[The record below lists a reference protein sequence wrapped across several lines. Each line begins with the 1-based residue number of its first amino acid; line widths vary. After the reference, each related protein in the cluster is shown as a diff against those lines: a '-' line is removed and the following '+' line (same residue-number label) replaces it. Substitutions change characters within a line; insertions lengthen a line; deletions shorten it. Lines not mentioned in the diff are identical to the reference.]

1 MLSNAQQLINLA
13 LYGSSSPDLPQLSSK
28 TQHRFD
34 NSIRKQDTLN
44 LLFKSEPGFS
54 KLQVRYRHRLK
65 TSKAVKIIQNSL
77 RRSFARRRL
86 TTALADIFKKKRFQ
100 VQFQQH
106 MIEGIRSMKDH
117 GMSCKD
123 IKDKWGFHPKWLKKA
138 GFSSKQLKEDCDISL
153 AELIEAGFSCKQL
166 KDECGFSLAQL
177 KRHWNLEDLKTCF
190 TCREIVESG
199 FSPVQLKRGG
209 YGCED
214 LKMAGVTVKQLLEA
228 ERSFSDTEIIA
239 AFNLQRTERD
249 YRHRQVHPRNGSESN
264 QIVSYGGKLAMVS
277 TSSIEVNGHQLRS
290 GYGHLGYDNVKPSN
304 PCSAKIFKLQ
314 SSNPESPWSVQLV
327 RATDNTH
334 GAEIQVRDEC
344 EVVPWNENGRPV
356 KISNGCGRPLYP
368 GDKVEVVSYDRCG
381 GLPICH
387 PFRFAAATCEVRRVM
402 DNRASSSGTT
412 YTVPLCYLR
421 KMEPLVPMW
430 EMEEMEYANEEDEIE
445 AEGEEEGVEAEE
457 STLAD
462 GTTVYYVEDTG
473 LCYSTDG
480 EMEELGSYNSD
491 TNSLEELNLTP

>member
-1 MLSNAQQLINLA
+1 
-13 LYGSSSPDLPQLSSK
+13 
-28 TQHRFD
+28 
-34 NSIRKQDTLN
+34 
-44 LLFKSEPGFS
+44 
-54 KLQVRYRHRLK
+54 
-65 TSKAVKIIQNSL
+65 
-77 RRSFARRRL
+77 
-86 TTALADIFKKKRFQ
+86 
-100 VQFQQH
+100 

-166 KDECGFSLAQL
+166 KDECGFSLAHL

-277 TSSIEVNGHQLRS
+277 TSSIEVTR
-290 GYGHLGYDNVKPSN
+290 GHLKGYSAGYRSAVKPSN

-314 SSNPESPWSVQLV
+314 SSNNSVQLV
-327 RATDNTH
+327 RATDKTH
-334 GAEIQVRDEC
+334 GAEIQVGDEC
-344 EVVPWNENGRPV
+344 EVVLWDERRPV

-368 GDKVEVVSYDRCG
+368 GDEVEVVSAIIRG
-381 GLPICH
+381 SSKTRLPIYH
-387 PFRFAAATCEVRRVM
+387 SIHFNRATCEVRRVM

-430 EMEEMEYANEEDEIE
+430 EMEEMEYADEEDEIE

-457 STLAD
+457 ITLAD
-462 GTTVYYVEDTG
+462 GTTVYYVEDNG
-473 LCYSTDG
+473 LCYSVDG
-480 EMEELGSYNSD
+480 DDLGSYNSD

>member
-1 MLSNAQQLINLA
+1 
-13 LYGSSSPDLPQLSSK
+13 
-28 TQHRFD
+28 
-34 NSIRKQDTLN
+34 
-44 LLFKSEPGFS
+44 
-54 KLQVRYRHRLK
+54 
-65 TSKAVKIIQNSL
+65 
-77 RRSFARRRL
+77 
-86 TTALADIFKKKRFQ
+86 
-100 VQFQQH
+100 
-106 MIEGIRSMKDH
+106 MKDH

-153 AELIEAGFSCKQL
+153 AELIEAGFSSKQL

-199 FSPVQLKRGG
+199 FSPVELKRGG

-249 YRHRQVHPRNGSESN
+249 YRHRRVHPRNGSESN

-277 TSSIEVNGHQLRS
+277 TSSIEVIGRHLKGYSAGYRS
-290 GYGHLGYDNVKPSN
+290 AVKPSN

-314 SSNPESPWSVQLV
+314 SSNNSVQLV
-327 RATDNTH
+327 RATDKTH
-334 GAEIQVRDEC
+334 GAEIQVGDEC
-344 EVVPWNENGRPV
+344 EVVLWDERRPV

-368 GDKVEVVSYDRCG
+368 GDKVEVAANFFRNSS
-381 GLPICH
+381 LPISDR
-387 PFRFAAATCEVRRVM
+387 PAAGIQPDVFRRCEVRRVT
-402 DNRASSSGTT
+402 DNRPSSSGTI

-430 EMEEMEYANEEDEIE
+430 EMEEMEYADEEDEIE
-445 AEGEEEGVEAEE
+445 AEGEEEGVEERCFGPVASAVMKAEE
-457 STLAD
+457 ITLAD
-462 GTTVYYVEDTG
+462 GTTVYYVEDNG
-473 LCYSTDG
+473 LCYSVDG
-480 EMEELGSYNSD
+480 DDLGSYNSD